1 MASRRRTPSPTTTR
15 EIFTLGTHSWR
26 KLDAACSLP
35 STSNLAPLD
44 WVRED
49 DPYTACAIQTG
60 SIAGVESSSYSS
72 SNLVV
77 VKPLDI
83 REDLPLFCVKGFR
96 LKGSVWVEVYESG
109 AENWTV
115 RCRCGA
121 RDDDGDRMVSCDVY
135 EIRQHTSGI
144 EDFDVS
150 PTLVFL
156 CWMLCLCLSG
166 VRFWFMGIVESDEG
180 YVCCGCCSPCAGQ

>member
-60 SIAGVESSSYSS
+60 
-72 SNLVV
+72 
-77 VKPLDI
+77 
-83 REDLPLFCVKGFR
+83 FR

-144 EDFDVS
+144 EDFDVNNIS
-150 PTLVFL
+150 IASLEWAVQCTRTTRKEFTLVFF
-156 CWMLCLCLSG
+156 CLCALNGHGSG
-166 VRFWFMGIVESDEG
+166 FVVNL
-180 YVCCGCCSPCAGQ
+180 